1 MVDEE
6 LRVVLGRLFGP
17 FSVVLEDL
25 PEVGEVGIGQH
36 IPLFF
41 NLLFI
46 LDANHVVNLLIDV
59 LQLLL
64 ISDGS
69 QLLC

>member
-1 MVDEE
+1 MVYEE
-6 LRVVLGRLFGP
+6 FWVVLCGLFGP
-17 FSVVLEDL
+17 FPVVLEDL
-25 PEVGEVGIGQH
+25 PKVGEVGIWQH
-36 IPLFF
+36 IPFFF

-46 LDANHVVNLLIDV
+46 LDANHIVNLLIDV

-64 ISDGS
+64 VSYWS